1 MNPTVELL
9 TPEVLE
15 LVRERR
21 LGELRA
27 ALRQLDRADVA
38 ELLSM
43 FDATDAAVA
52 FRFLPRA
59 EAADVFSYLETDAQ
73 EALIHELGAEG
84 VRVVE
89 AMDPDDR
96 AALIEELPASVTT
109 RLLNA
114 MSPANRRETQEIL
127 NYAEES
133 VGRLLTPD
141 YVRVRPDWTAE
152 RALAHIR
159 HWGRDAETVNW
170 VYVIDSAGRLVDD
183 IRLRSILLAEPETTI
198 ESLMDDRFVALRAS
212 DDQEQAVRDFAKYDR
227 TALPVVDDDGVLLGI
242 LTFDDVAD
250 VAAEEAEE
258 DFQKLAGMERLEKS
272 YMATRLWEMV
282 RKRGGVL
289 LILLAAQSLTI
300 GVLGAFEEKLAAAE
314 ILILF
319 IPLIVASGG
328 NTGTQTASLL
338 IRALA
343 LGELTPGDWWRV
355 VRKELFTGIGL
366 GLGLGLVGAAS
377 VLVWELTPTVGPDA
391 DLWVALTVGVSVL
404 GIAVWAVLLGA
415 LLPLLLEKIGADP
428 ASISSPLVATMMD
441 VSGLVIYLVVATVVL
456 L

>member
-38 ELLSM
+38 ELLSTL
-43 FDATDAAVA
+43 DATDAAVA

-96 AALIEELPASVTT
+96 AALLEELPSSVTL
-109 RLLNA
+109 RLLGA

-152 RALAHIR
+152 RALNHIR

-198 ESLMDDRFVALRAS
+198 ESLMDDRFVALHAS

-272 YMATRLWEMV
+272 YMATRGWEMV
-282 RKRGGVL
+282 RKRGSVL

-355 VRKELFTGIGL
+355 VRKEWITGVALGIGL
-366 GLGLGLVGAAS
+366 GIVGAGS
-377 VLVWELTPTVGPDA
+377 VLVWELTPTVSDA
-391 DLWVALTVGVSVL
+391 ANVWVALTVGLSVL
-404 GIAVWAVLLGA
+404 GIALWAVTLGSV
-415 LLPLLLEKIGADP
+415 LPLLLQRMGWDP
-428 ASISSPLVATMMD
+428 ASVSSPLVATMMD